1 LLAAARYEGL
11 VFVQPPEAP
20 VMLPLLKRLVL
31 PLLAALLT
39 ASPAA
44 AQAPNPNVRFGLP
57 SPARPDPR
65 QREDYL
71 IARPQY
77 VLRYNAEKRTPNWVC
92 WRLRKDD
99 IGSAARAP
107 FEPDPDLPR
116 AMAKVTPHDYDGSG
130 FD

>member
-1 LLAAARYEGL
+1 
-11 VFVQPPEAP
+11 
-20 VMLPLLKRLVL
+20 MLPLLKRLVL

-44 AQAPNPNVRFGLP
+44 AQGPNPNVRFGLP
-57 SPARPDPR
+57 SPAKPDPR

-77 VLRYNAEKRTPNWVC
+77 VLSYNAERRIPNWVSG
-92 WRLRKDD
+92 RLVKADL
-99 IGSAARAP
+99 GKAARAP

-116 AMAKVTPHDYDGSG
+116 GMAKVISHVS
-130 FD
+130 